1 MASPNLATLAGNLSI
16 GQDAAT
22 PIMIAVDNFVT
33 SFVLGVAVD
42 QVEIPQTMGTDKT
55 ARPGSRTYSITVNY
69 INDPTANGFFDLLY
83 TAAIGDGYLF
93 FSGNQF
99 DGATSTSNPQWS
111 GEFIVSGAETGG
123 DVGSFGQTSATFTL
137 TGRPTKAT
145 S

>member
-1 MASPNLATLAGNLSI
+1 MATTNLATLAGNLSI

-22 PIMIAVDNFVT
+22 PILIDVSNFVT
-33 SFVLGVAVD
+33 NFVIGVSVD

-55 ARPGSRTYSITVNY
+55 ARPGSRTFSVTINY
-69 INDPTANGFFDLLY
+69 LNDPGTNTLFDMLY

-93 FSGNQF
+93 FSGSTF
-99 DGATSTSNPQWS
+99 DGSVSAANPLWS

-123 DVGSFGQTSATFTL
+123 DMGSFGQTSASFTL
-137 TGRPTKAT
+137 TKAPTKAT